1 MLCLPLCPCP
11 CLSECDATNGLMM
24 DIQSS
29 HKMAAFAPKKLS
41 ARSRQIDDL
50 RAQIGQVEGPGRSAG
65 RGVLSF
71 GVPAIDAALPE
82 GGLPLSCVHEVQ
94 GGFDDG
100 AAMGFCAALLARL
113 SRIKG
118 KAIDRAPVL
127 WLEAGQGLYLPGLA
141 QYGLQPGQLFVVSNI
156 RRSADRLWVLEEAL
170 RCGALAGVV
179 AELDEADFTASR
191 RLQLAAE
198 AGDTTGFVLTKQ
210 SSRRQNGSSYNGDH
224 GAMASTVTRWQVDT
238 MPSMECRLNS
248 GPPGVGDPC
257 WDVALTHS
265 RGGRPDRWA
274 LEWREGVDRGTWQH
288 RVEDAPVMVPAAAND
303 DRVRATSQVTG

>member
-1 MLCLPLCPCP
+1 
-11 CLSECDATNGLMM
+11 MM
-24 DIQSS
+24 DTQSS
-29 HKMAAFAPKKLS
+29 HKMAAFAPKKLG
-41 ARSRQIDDL
+41 ARNRQIDSL

-71 GVPAIDAALPE
+71 DVPAIDATLPE

-94 GGFDDG
+94 GGFVDG

-113 SRIKG
+113 SRMKG

-127 WLEAGQGLYLPGLA
+127 WLEAGQGLYLPGLV

-198 AGDTTGFVLTKQ
+198 AGDTTGFVLTGQ
-210 SSRRQNGSSYNGDH
+210 NSRRQH
-224 GAMASTVTRWQVDT
+224 GKGEAMASAVTRWQVGT

-248 GPPGVGDPC
+248 GPPGVGNPC

-274 LEWREGVDRGTWQH
+274 LEWHEDVDRGIWQH
-288 RVEDAPVMVPAAAND
+288 RVDDAPVVAPAAAND
-303 DRVRATSQVTG
+303 DDARATSQVTG